1 MRLEISTSI
10 HVQQKYPNDIP
21 KHTTPQFTF
30 ATITAAE
37 ISIITFGYFVRSW
50 SPILDIHSTVHNEKS
65 NRSQQQKFTTKKV
78 TVHNKNNTAK
88 QLDLVS
94 KFQYLQYLHRS
105 RIQSFH
111 RIGCSKLVTNQIFK

>member
-10 HVQQKYPNDIP
+10 HVQQKYPNDIL

-50 SPILDIHSTVHNEKS
+50 SPILDIHSTVHNKKS
-65 NRSQQQKFTTKKV
+65 NRSQQKK
-78 TVHNKNNTAK
+78 
-88 QLDLVS
+88 
-94 KFQYLQYLHRS
+94 
-105 RIQSFH
+105 
-111 RIGCSKLVTNQIFK
+111 